1 MAGREQT
8 IAEVFK
14 RFGKHIDAEHHD
26 KAYRKYK
33 ILCDHA
39 NYLAKRDFETHEYL
53 KSYYEENGENYPACL
68 SDDQKQA
75 CLPLYDFLCSAGTML
90 DLTNV
95 WPTYVFLVEVYN
107 KQNKSSKK
115 SGPHI
120 KQTDDFIPHILQN
133 MKSCMDTETWNAA
146 ETEYFD
152 LIQRQEQM
160 KRDPDL
166 AREKE
171 LWVLNGDV
179 AAQKFLDNIEYM
191 DRALYIT
198 IKEALQRN
206 LEGSQATWCQYGSLL
221 HSSELLRRSEEQKT
235 RRHENE
241 IDELR
246 EKFEELRMQ
255 NELKS
260 QEIEELTTRLSQ
272 VASQKV
278 ATGNPNHTDLSDSN
292 RPTKIGERF
301 SELYDNEWTHLFE
314 SLQSE
319 FEDEKERI
327 IKLCNCVQM
336 AYKFCKEKSAKQ
348 LEELQT
354 WTIKIMSY
362 CQNQKEVRLRIT
374 SISRI
379 TTYVGLS
386 KSNVTTVYK
395 ILINRK
401 ISSKLYILLPQSI
414 LTLKSKLIGLLT
426 SESKDIVEMKKDTLC
441 HLLEL
446 RKQCCSMSLPNIH
459 QMFKESFKFLETN
472 DEAILKD
479 IEAYLKA
486 CVEICWFLCI
496 QDPPM
501 VLIIPEK
508 GETIDKKLFKM
519 YKTSGDTVDICVW
532 PALLL
537 SEDGSVVCKG
547 HVLPQK

>member
-1 MAGREQT
+1 MAGREQWSVQT

-14 RFGKHIDAEHHD
+14 RFGKHIDAEHHN
-26 KAYRKYK
+26 KAYKKYK

-53 KSYYEENGENYPACL
+53 KSFYEENGENYPACL

-75 CLPLYDFLCSAGTML
+75 CLPLYDFLCSAGTMF
-90 DLTNV
+90 DLTKV

-107 KQNKSSKK
+107 KQNKSSKT

-120 KQTDDFIPHILQN
+120 KQADNFIPHVLQN
-133 MKSCMDTETWNAA
+133 MKSCMDSETWKAA
-146 ETEYFD
+146 EAEYLD
-152 LIQRQEQM
+152 LLQKQEQM
-160 KRDPDL
+160 RCDPDL

-171 LWVLNGDV
+171 LWILNGDV

-191 DRALYIT
+191 DRALYVT
-198 IKEALQRN
+198 IKEAVQRN

-221 HSSELLRRSEEQKT
+221 HSSELLRRSEEQKA
-235 RRHENE
+235 RRYENE
-241 IDELR
+241 MDELR
-246 EKFEELRMQ
+246 EKCEELRMQ

-260 QEIEELTTRLSQ
+260 NEIEELKTRLSQ
-272 VASQKV
+272 VASQRV

-301 SELYDNEWTHLFE
+301 SELYDNEWTQLFE

-319 FEDEKERI
+319 LEDEKERI
-327 IKLCNCVQM
+327 TKLCNCVQM
-336 AYKFCKEKSAKQ
+336 AYRFCKEKSVKQ
-348 LEELQT
+348 LEDLQT
-354 WTIKIMSY
+354 RTTKIMSY
-362 CQNQKEVRLRIT
+362 CQDQRDE
-374 SISRI
+374 
-379 TTYVGLS
+379 
-386 KSNVTTVYK
+386 
-395 ILINRK
+395 
-401 ISSKLYILLPQSI
+401 
-414 LTLKSKLIGLLT
+414 T
-426 SESKDIVEMKKDTLC
+426 SEHRDVIEMKKDAVY

-446 RKQCCSMSLPNIH
+446 RKQCCSMSLPSIY
-459 QMFKESFKFLETN
+459 QMFKESYTFLETTDN
-472 DEAILKD
+472 AISKD

-486 CVEICWFLCI
+486 CVEICWFMCV

-508 GETIDKKLFKM
+508 GETIDTKLFKV

-532 PALLL
+532 PALQIN
-537 SEDGSVVCKG
+537 ENGSVVCKG